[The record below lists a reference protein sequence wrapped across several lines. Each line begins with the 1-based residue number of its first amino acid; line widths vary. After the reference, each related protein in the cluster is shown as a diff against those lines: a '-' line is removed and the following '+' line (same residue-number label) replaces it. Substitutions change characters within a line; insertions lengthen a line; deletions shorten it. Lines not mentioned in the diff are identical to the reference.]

1 MGFVKNTKQKIVSII
16 IHAVCIAILYILP
29 EITMN
34 IGDVHHDSIPTGV
47 YVKTIIYIL
56 VYYINYFFLFD
67 KSFNYSRPV
76 IWYTASNLLLFTLAM
91 GIIYITWEI
100 TAPNLPAHG
109 ELSIPPH
116 THDNIAIN
124 NSQVPPKFTIS
135 TVGNAALTLTR
146 FFRDAIMLFLTI
158 TLCIAIKF
166 SKKWSTHEHDRQAQ
180 LAAQREEELKNL
192 KNQLN
197 PHFLFNSLNSIYALT
212 DICPLKA
219 KEAIHEL
226 SHLLRYALYDSSSNV
241 SLQQEIKF
249 IENFIKLMK
258 IRLGEPPWLDVTL
271 NCNNDKGLTIAPLIF
286 VTIVENVFKHGN
298 TGKSSPVE
306 ISINSDNG
314 IVHCH
319 TFNHINSQ
327 KGSTSEGIGL
337 SNLKRRLSLI
347 YGNDANLSIKST
359 SDTFTVDLTINLK
372 NHQNDLT
379 L

>member
-1 MGFVKNTKQKIVSII
+1 MGPVKNTKQKIVSVI

-47 YVKTIIYIL
+47 YIKTIIYIL

-67 KSFNYSRPV
+67 RSFNHPRPV
-76 IWYTASNLLLFTLAM
+76 LWYITSNMLLFMLAM

-109 ELSIPPH
+109 ELSPSPH
-116 THDNIAIN
+116 VHNEIATN
-124 NSQVPPKFTIS
+124 NHVPTKFTVD
-135 TVGNAALTLTR
+135 TMGNAALTLTR

-158 TLCIAIKF
+158 TLCVAIKF
-166 SKKWSTHEHDRQAQ
+166 SNKWITHEHDRQAQ
-180 LAAQREEELKNL
+180 LAAQREEELKIL
-192 KNQLN
+192 KNQVN

-212 DICPLKA
+212 DICPQKA

-226 SHLLRYALYDSSSNV
+226 SHLLRYALYDSASTV
-241 SLQQEIKF
+241 TLQQEINF

-258 IRLGEPPWLDVTL
+258 LRLGEPSWLDVDL
-271 NCNNDKGLTIAPLIF
+271 NCNSDKDLTIAPLIF
-286 VTIVENVFKHGN
+286 ITIIENVFKHGN
-298 TGKSSPVE
+298 IGKSTPIE
-306 ISINSDNG
+306 IKISSDNG

-319 TFNHINSQ
+319 TFNHSSRD
-327 KGSTSEGIGL
+327 KGTTPEGIGL
-337 SNLKRRLSLI
+337 NNLKRRLSLI
-347 YGNDANLSIKST
+347 YGNDANLSIGST
-359 SDTFTVDLTINLK
+359 CDTFTVDLTINLR
-372 NHQNDLT
+372 NHQNNLT